1 MIVAHGNSIRALV
14 KMLDGMSEADIVE
27 LNIPTGIPLLY
38 ELDARLVPT
47 GHRYLGDAEAVAA
60 AAEAVKRQAEKKK

>member
-1 MIVAHGNSIRALV
+1 
-14 KMLDGMSEADIVE
+14 

-38 ELDARLVPT
+38 ELDAQLKPL
-47 GHRYLGDAEAVAA
+47 GHRYLGDAEAVAT

>member
-1 MIVAHGNSIRALV
+1 L
-14 KMLDGMSEADIVE
+14 K
-27 LNIPTGIPLLY
+27 
-38 ELDARLVPT
+38 PT